1 MTGGYWGSTL
11 EGGGV
16 TVQGSGWKQQWG
28 GRRSPGRLHEV
39 REGGADVWGGG
50 VTVVVVPGV
59 RVVPCRCGCRWGV
72 PGLAGGAV
80 LLRGVPCNAALPC
93 SRKVGGW
100 LSLGRGGGEAV
111 PGTPLPGRG
120 GTVQGRDPHPGGV
133 SRGGLGGAHGNPSL
147 PPACS
152 ALPGRPC
159 PAPRCSPEPPGV
171 PVPLHAVCL
180 RRG

>member
-1 MTGGYWGSTL
+1 MSQCRGLAGNSNGEGAAALAGCMRSGKGGQMF
-11 EGGGV
+11 GGGCHSGGGARG
-16 TVQGSGWKQQWG
+16 QGGAMQVWLQVGCPWAGRG
-28 GRRSPGRLHEV
+28 GRAAQRGALQCCPALQQEGR
-39 REGGADVWGGG
+39 R
-50 VTVVVVPGV
+50 VVVPG
-59 RVVPCRCGCRWGV
+59 PGWG
-72 PGLAGGAV
+72 GS
-80 LLRGVPCNAALPC
+80 C
-93 SRKVGGW
+93 SRNA
-100 LSLGRGGGEAV
+100 S
-111 PGTPLPGRG
+111 PGAG

-180 RRG
+180 RWG